1 MVIESCR
8 NIAFT
13 VTVAADDHL
22 AEEVCGPIGDA
33 VIDELIERACA
44 AGAGK
49 RDAVARHQAA
59 VCGGDSRLVEIR
71 PASLTCRLRCPSSW
85 LPHPSPDRSG
95 TTDGV
100 SFRLLADP

>member
-59 VCGGDSRLVEIR
+59 VCYGG
-71 PASLTCRLRCPSSW
+71 C
-85 LPHPSPDRSG
+85 
-95 TTDGV
+95 
-100 SFRLLADP
+100 